1 MADGPYKIPRAELAQ
16 FLPSP
21 RAIRAFE
28 QLFDIVPED
37 INTINAEIVALGIAV
52 TAVDVKATT
61 AISKA
66 DAAQSSA
73 NSAQSTATDALT
85 KVNQLL
91 QNIDFGTY

>member
-1 MADGPYKIPRAELAQ
+1 MAEGPYKIPRAELAQ

-61 AISKA
+61 AIGKA
-66 DAAQSSA
+66 DT
-73 NSAQSTATDALT
+73 AQSTATDALT

>member
-16 FLPSP
+16 FLPTP

-28 QLFDIVPED
+28 QLFDIVPGD
-37 INTINAEIVALGIAV
+37 INAINVEIAALAVAV

-61 AISKA
+61 AIGKA
-66 DAAQSSA
+66 DAAQG
-73 NSAQSTATDALT
+73 TADEALT

>member
-16 FLPSP
+16 FLPTP
-21 RAIRAFE
+21 RAVRAFE
-28 QLFDIVPED
+28 QLFDIVPGD
-37 INTINAEIVALGIAV
+37 INNISKEVAALAVAV

-66 DAAQSSA
+66 DAAQATA
-73 NSAQSTATDALT
+73 NEAQATANEALA

-91 QNIDFGTY
+91 ENIDFGTY

>member
-1 MADGPYKIPRAELAQ
+1 MAEGPYKIPRAELAQ

-28 QLFDIVPED
+28 QLFDIVPGD
-37 INTINAEIVALGIAV
+37 INAINVEIAALAVAV

-61 AISKA
+61 AIGKA
-66 DAAQSSA
+66 DAAQA
-73 NSAQSTATDALT
+73 TATEALT

-91 QNIDFGTY
+91 ENIDFGTY

>member
-28 QLFDIVPED
+28 QLFDAVPGN
-37 INTINAEIVALGIAV
+37 INVINAEIAALAVAV

-66 DAAQSSA
+66 DAAQA
-73 NSAQSTATDALT
+73 TADEALT

-91 QNIDFGTY
+91 ENIDFGTY